1 METTVITE
9 ICRDIWAVN
18 ELDKITMYL
27 INGTESALLIDPGLG
42 ITDLKKVI
50 REKCG
55 DKPVTVVNTHAH
67 LDHNS
72 GNNQFQTVYV
82 GRFDEPFSH
91 TSVGERERRVIEE
104 MYFDGAAEGDI
115 DRKKWMPGTAPKVR
129 TLRDGDKLDIGG
141 YIFRVLEIPSHSIG
155 SIALLEEEKSWLF
168 TGDVLLTWEV
178 WGHLGIGMLSPSV
191 TLCEYRESLRKLKRY
206 VDKTTIIFPSH
217 GRRESPEGCSQ
228 FRLCPEIINIYLE
241 GITKIIEGEWRGE
254 RYESRFHDG
263 LVKTFKLGGIVYD
276 EDRIG

>member
-1 METTVITE
+1 M
-9 ICRDIWAVN
+9 RKSK
-18 ELDKITMYL
+18 KI
-27 INGTESALLIDPGLG
+27 
-42 ITDLKKVI
+42 
-50 REKCG
+50 
-55 DKPVTVVNTHAH
+55 
-67 LDHNS
+67 
-72 GNNQFQTVYV
+72 F
-82 GRFDEPFSH
+82 
-91 TSVGERERRVIEE
+91 
-104 MYFDGAAEGDI
+104 
-115 DRKKWMPGTAPKVR
+115 
-129 TLRDGDKLDIGG
+129 
-141 YIFRVLEIPSHSIG
+141 
-155 SIALLEEEKSWLF
+155 WLF
-168 TGDVLLTWEV
+168 LAPCLITFC
-178 WGHLGIGMLSPSV
+178 V